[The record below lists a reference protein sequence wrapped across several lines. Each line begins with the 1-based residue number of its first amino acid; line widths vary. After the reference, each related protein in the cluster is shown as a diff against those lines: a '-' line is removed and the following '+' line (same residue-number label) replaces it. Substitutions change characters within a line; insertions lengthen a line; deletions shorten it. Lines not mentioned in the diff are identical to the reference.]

1 MPALCPTRG
10 CLEPRRV
17 RRLFSILL
25 LATACGGP
33 APKAHYANGTFTKG
47 DEHFRVAAPA
57 DWQAI
62 SPPGGDLAWRDPQSR
77 AVIAANATCRGH
89 HDPPLGTLVNDLLI
103 GTTDRRYLLDE
114 TVELDGREARHE
126 VVDLKVDGVS
136 LVYDLYVVKKDGC
149 VYDLTLI
156 APPRAYDT
164 VADRFVAFV
173 AGFEA
178 QGTGRER

>member
-1 MPALCPTRG
+1 
-10 CLEPRRV
+10 V
-17 RRLFSILL
+17 RTGWLGLSSFAV
-25 LATACGGP
+25 LAASCGGAAP
-33 APKAHYANGTFTKG
+33 AGHYSPDGNFTKG
-47 DEHFRVAAPA
+47 DEHFHVTAPES
-57 DWQAI
+57 WQPI
-62 SPPGGDLAWRDPQSR
+62 SPPAGDLAWRDPQSR

-126 VVDLKVDGVS
+126 VVDLKVDGVP
-136 LVYDLYVVKKDGC
+136 LVYDLYVLKKDGC

-156 APPRAYDT
+156 APPPAYDR

-173 AGFEA
+173 SGFEA
-178 QGTGRER
+178 LGTGRAGRER